1 MTALQA
7 FGGSVHSQSERQGRR
22 PPTWDGSPATDF
34 AITTVN
40 VPDRLDVQEVR
51 ARAEEDEYSRRSWF
65 SLDRYVVQL
74 WLKRLLML
82 GVLGALGYF
91 GWQAAEPL
99 SSQFDAAA
107 IGDRLTKA
115 AGRRVTVGARSFRVT
130 PTPRMVLSQVDIGSQ
145 VTIDEIAL
153 HFNWDEAVRAV
164 KAGGWA
170 WGEAEVSPL
179 ALDQAKASALLG
191 LLPTTLN
198 RLPASVSTLRFAALE
213 FPQFPLL
220 PGRYQSVLRRDAGGQ
235 FGPLV
240 LEQAGA
246 DGSMKVTVTPGD
258 VVDAA
263 AGDTVRFQLEAQRW
277 VAPVGPVTPWSEFV
291 ASGRVREDLIFVDSY
306 TAAGF
311 YGVTQGTLVAAHD
324 VAWSITGTARS
335 SGIDLE
341 ALFRNLRGASGGEAA
356 AEPRSPMVGT
366 AAMTLVAGGHGGTF
380 QEAVDNVRLSG
391 PVQVRW
397 GALNGI
403 NLGLAA
409 TQGGAAGAG
418 AGGLTR
424 FTELE
429 AAVVVDRGGVLV
441 RDITGRAGAMAT
453 RGEISVSPS
462 LALNGALRVD
472 LGATRVQAPIN
483 VRVRGTALAPQFGR

>member
-7 FGGSVHSQSERQGRR
+7 FGGSVRSQSERQSRR

-65 SLDRYVVQL
+65 SLDRYSVQV
-74 WLKRLLML
+74 WVKRLLVL
-82 GVLGALGYF
+82 GVLGAVGYF

-99 SSQFDAAA
+99 SSQFDAGS
-107 IGDRLTKA
+107 IGDRLSKA
-115 AGRRVTVGARSFRVT
+115 AGQRVTVGARSFRAT
-130 PTPRMVLSQVDIGSQ
+130 PTPRMVLSQVNIGGELA
-145 VTIDEIAL
+145 VDEIAL

-179 ALDQAKASALLG
+179 TLDQGKASALLG

-198 RLPASVSTLRFAALE
+198 GLPMSVSTVRFAALE

-220 PGRYQSVLRRDAGGQ
+220 PGRYQSVVRRDADGR

-240 LEQAGA
+240 LEQAAA
-246 DGSMKVTVTPGD
+246 DGSMKLTLAQA
-258 VVDAA
+258 DATDLA
-263 AGDTVRFQLEAQRW
+263 AGDAVRFQLEAQRW

-291 ASGRVREDLIFVDSY
+291 AAGRVRDGLIFVDSY

-341 ALFRNLRGASGGEAA
+341 AMFRHLRGATGGEGA
-356 AEPRSPMVGT
+356 AEARSPMVGT
-366 AAMTLVAGGHGGTF
+366 AALTLVAGGHGGTF
-380 QEAVDNVRLSG
+380 QEAVDNIRLSG

-418 AGGLTR
+418 SGGLTR

-429 AAVVVDRGGVLV
+429 AAVVADRAGVVL

-453 RGEISVSPS
+453 RGEILVSPS
-462 LALNGALRVD
+462 LALSGSLRVD
-472 LGATRVQAPIN
+472 LGATRVQAPLN
-483 VRVRGTALAPQFGR
+483 LRVRGTALAPQFGR